1 MPDYTIIGE
10 KKIVDG
16 RTLYSKGYY
25 SDGLSFGQIF
35 KDEKAFRED
44 RDAVCYIP
52 EYGFDSEAKPIIIDG
67 VEYYDEDDVS
77 GYTRTDLEEL
87 LTDENDN
94 PAYEDEDGGKLD
106 IESFFQTLKWA
117 FPETYLY
124 EYD

>member
-1 MPDYTIIGE
+1 MPDQTIIGQKTE
-10 KKIVDG
+10 RGG
-16 RTLYSKGYY
+16 RTLFAPGYY
-25 SDGLSFGQIF
+25 SDGLSFGRIF

-52 EYGFDSEAKPIIIDG
+52 EYGFDEDAEPVVIDG
-67 VEYYDEDDVS
+67 VEYYDEADVS
-77 GYTRTDLEEL
+77 SYTRADLEEL
-87 LTDENDN
+87 LTDENGN